1 MLVGVEVVRIRQRF
15 FYGTAGTGRL
25 DEKKGEVQVAETM
38 RTRVP
43 MQETG
48 TEQFVVARSLL

>member
-1 MLVGVEVVRIRQRF
+1 MELREPVV
-15 FYGTAGTGRL
+15 L
-25 DEKKGEVQVAETM
+25 MKKGEVQVAETM